1 MHRKTP
7 YFSNREVKLLKG
19 TKILLS
25 IKVSCVMNHSYR
37 MTKNVPA
44 TSLFCCVN
52 KAKELILF
60 QQRLLHAVMS

>member
-19 TKILLS
+19 TEILLS
-25 IKVSCVMNHSYR
+25 IKVSCVNHSYR
-37 MTKNVPA
+37 VAKNVPA
-44 TSLFCCVN
+44 TSLFCFVN
-52 KAKELILF
+52 KAKEPILF